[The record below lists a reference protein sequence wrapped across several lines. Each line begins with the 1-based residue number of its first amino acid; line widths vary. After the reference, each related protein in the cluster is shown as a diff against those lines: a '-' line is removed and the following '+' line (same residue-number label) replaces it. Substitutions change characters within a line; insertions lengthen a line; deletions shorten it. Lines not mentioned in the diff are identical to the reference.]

1 MTTNNMRIINLQ
13 PIKRIPFG
21 LLVAVG
27 SLAAILC
34 GLSATHMNGQSGG
47 PYSIERS
54 VITSGGGSSSGG
66 AFEVNGTVAQPITGG
81 PSFRTPYL
89 LYGGFWTPQTA
100 PTAAPVTITGRV
112 KTSAD
117 RGIRGAVVTLTSGKG
132 HVASTATSTFGY
144 YRFQNLEAGETYIL
158 TVAAPRYVFATPSA
172 LVTANDNIENL
183 DFVANN

>member
-1 MTTNNMRIINLQ
+1 MRSINLQ
-13 PIKRIPFG
+13 LIRRTASDFFMVGGP
-21 LLVAVG
+21 LL
-27 SLAAILC
+27 AILC
-34 GLSATHMNGQSGG
+34 VALSAQTTGQSGG
-47 PYSIERS
+47 PYSIELS
-54 VITSGGGSSSGG
+54 AIASGGGSSSGG

-132 HVASTATSTFGY
+132 HVASTGTSTFGY